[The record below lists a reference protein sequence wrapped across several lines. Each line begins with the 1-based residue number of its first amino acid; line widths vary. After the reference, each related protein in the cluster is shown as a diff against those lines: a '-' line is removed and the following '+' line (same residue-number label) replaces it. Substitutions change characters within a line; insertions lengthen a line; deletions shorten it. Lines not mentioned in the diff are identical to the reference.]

1 MTTWTLTTTLRW
13 SSLWMKPAL
22 SMTMETLKGYVLF
35 VLFDP
40 GYEMLQPVDKASLVF
55 GYGDSQRVYTVCTR

>member
-13 SSLWMKPAL
+13 SSLWMKPAS

-40 GYEMLQPVDKASLVF
+40 TLEMDQPVDEASLV
-55 GYGDSQRVYTVCTR
+55 YDYEDSQRVCTVCTL